1 MAAFNNLKQ
10 GTYKLSVA
18 YNNGNKVMYG
28 NTENIGTLVIKTK
41 NNSDPAKGDVRLN
54 SAFFYQMVNMW
65 EANTAPLQK
74 MPT

>member
-1 MAAFNNLKQ
+1 MVLAFSTNNAAFNNLKQ

-41 NNSDPAKGDVRLN
+41 NNSDPAKGDCSSKLCLLL
-54 SAFFYQMVNMW
+54 SKW
-65 EANTAPLQK
+65 
-74 MPT
+74 